1 MIIKQL
7 SVFLENKRGR
17 LAAVMRT
24 LADHGIDVSALSLA
38 DTTDFGV
45 LRLIVN
51 RPEEGKRALQESG
64 VTVNITD
71 MVAVVMEDAPGGAAA
86 AISLLAEHDIPIE
99 YMYAC
104 VGRVSGKALMVAR
117 VEEPERAEALL
128 RAHQAT
134 VLSPDE
140 LYRIG

>member
-64 VTVNITD
+64 VTVKITD
-71 MVAVVMEDAPGGAAA
+71 MVAVVMEDAPGGAA

-140 LYRIG
+140 IYRIG

>member
-64 VTVNITD
+64 VTVKITD

-86 AISLLAEHDIPIE
+86 ATSA
-99 YMYAC
+99 
-104 VGRVSGKALMVAR
+104 SSAR
-117 VEEPERAEALL
+117 K
-128 RAHQAT
+128 
-134 VLSPDE
+134 
-140 LYRIG
+140 